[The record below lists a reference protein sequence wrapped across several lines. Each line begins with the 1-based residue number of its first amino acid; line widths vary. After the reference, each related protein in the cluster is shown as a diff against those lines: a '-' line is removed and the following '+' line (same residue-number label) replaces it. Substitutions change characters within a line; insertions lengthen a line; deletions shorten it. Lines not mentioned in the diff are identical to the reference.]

1 MGIDFQHVMELMP
14 DITKA
19 FGETLY
25 MIGISLVIALVI
37 GLPLGIL
44 LFATDKGLFLENT
57 GIELVLGF
65 IVNMVRSVPFII
77 LLVALIPLT
86 IFNCRCCRYGPTA
99 ASVSLSAAAIPFFA
113 RIVETSLRE
122 IDKGVI
128 EAAIAVGATPWMIIK
143 DVLLPEA
150 KTSIIQG
157 VTLTVISL
165 VAYSAMA
172 GVVGGGGIGDL
183 AIRFGYYRYDNTIMV
198 VTVVILIYLYKL
210 FNLQEIVFQK
220 QSIKDNR
227 GERKL

>member
-1 MGIDFQHVMELMP
+1 
-14 DITKA
+14 
-19 FGETLY
+19 
-25 MIGISLVIALVI
+25 
-37 GLPLGIL
+37 
-44 LFATDKGLFLENT
+44 
-57 GIELVLGF
+57 
-65 IVNMVRSVPFII
+65 MVRSVPFII

-86 IFNCRCCRYGPTA
+86 ILIVGTPIGPGA

-198 VTVVILIYLYKL
+198 VTVVILIILVQIIQFAGDRISK
-210 FNLQEIVFQK
+210 VVDK
-220 QSIKDNR
+220 R
-227 GERKL
+227 